1 MHEVRDAIVR
11 SGVLTKGHFIFAD
24 GGHATTK
31 LEMDCLWDHEDHLE
45 TIVRF
50 LAQAD
55 GLPPADII
63 LGVPVGGQRLASELR
78 MRGLVSVPLA
88 RLERVPGGAK
98 QDFRFLTETDR
109 QLAQSAKS
117 IRIYEDVVTT
127 GSSVAGVVRLL
138 DSSWQEIH
146 ALSIWRRGE
155 IKERYAQGV
164 THHFLVEEP
173 VPNYSPEQCPV
184 CLL

>member
-1 MHEVRDAIVR
+1 MREARDAVTR
-11 SGVLTKGHFIFAD
+11 SGVLTTGHFIFAD
-24 GGHATTK
+24 GEHATTK
-31 LEMDCLWDHEDHLE
+31 LEMDRLWDYEEHLE
-45 TIVRF
+45 TILRL
-50 LAQAD
+50 LAQGD

-63 LGVPVGGQRLASELR
+63 LGVPIGGQRLTSELH
-78 MRGLVSVPLA
+78 MRELVPIPLV
-88 RLERVPGGAK
+88 RLERVPGGVK

-109 QLAQSAKS
+109 QLAEGAKS
-117 IRIYEDVVTT
+117 VRIYEDVVTT
-127 GSSVAGVVRLL
+127 GSSIAGVVRLL
-138 DSSWQEIH
+138 NPSRQEIH